1 MQAQAII
8 YTRTSTSGQTDGHQ
22 AQEDACKRYALS
34 AGLEVRE
41 SYSDTI
47 SGSADIDKRDGLMS
61 ALGSLEKGDTLII
74 YRRDRLGRDVVK
86 NAIIEKIVKQSGA
99 HVHSLD
105 VGSTETK
112 EGTLLATL
120 LDAFAEYERS
130 VIMARV
136 KANVE
141 SKKARGL
148 CVGNTGLGETKVIR
162 DGLNYIERDEEEAQK
177 LEVVRSWR
185 TMGLTHREILERCL
199 EEGVMT
205 RRGTAPTMS
214 TIGTWVRKVKLSA
227 QSAERLKVESDSKR
241 GRKVGTR
248 GQRAED
254 NAPALKAL
262 LISYI
267 NQGLTQ
273 SAMTK
278 NLEEAGITNSKGKP
292 YNKQQVQRFVSR
304 LKAESK

>member
-1 MQAQAII
+1 
-8 YTRTSTSGQTDGHQ
+8 
-22 AQEDACKRYALS
+22 
-34 AGLEVRE
+34 
-41 SYSDTI
+41 
-47 SGSADIDKRDGLMS
+47 
-61 ALGSLEKGDTLII
+61 
-74 YRRDRLGRDVVK
+74 
-86 NAIIEKIVKQSGA
+86 
-99 HVHSLD
+99 
-105 VGSTETK
+105 
-112 EGTLLATL
+112 
-120 LDAFAEYERS
+120 
-130 VIMARV
+130 
-136 KANVE
+136 
-141 SKKARGL
+141 
-148 CVGNTGLGETKVIR
+148 
-162 DGLNYIERDEEEAQK
+162 
-177 LEVVRSWR
+177 
-185 TMGLTHREILERCL
+185 
-199 EEGVMT
+199 
-205 RRGTAPTMS
+205 
-214 TIGTWVRKVKLSA
+214 VRKVKLSA